1 MYFQPQ
7 TAIFLKEGEMKNK
20 IAGLFLFALIAGSAE
35 QKSLPPGKTLGVS
48 TAPITIEVFS
58 DYECSHCKQ
67 LYEET
72 LRPLMRDYVSKGKVY
87 FIHRDYPLPQHVNA
101 RPAACLA
108 NASRQV
114 NKYEEV
120 CAALF
125 RQQAIWSANG
135 NIEAAVATVLTPV
148 ELTKVRLLAK
158 DPKITA
164 EMEGDIALGQK
175 LHVSQTPTMVITHKG
190 RSSPV
195 TGYVNYSFL
204 RSYLDD
210 LLSK

>member
-1 MYFQPQ
+1 M
-7 TAIFLKEGEMKNK
+7 NK
-20 IAGLFLFALIAGSAE
+20 TIAGLFLCALIAGSAD
-35 QKSLPPGKTLGVS
+35 QKSAPAGKTLGVS

-72 LRPLMRDYVSKGKVY
+72 LRPLMSDYVAKGRVY
-87 FIHRDYPLPQHVNA
+87 FIHRDFPLPQHVNA
-101 RPAACLA
+101 RSAACLA

-125 RQQAIWSANG
+125 RQQTVWSANG
-135 NIEAAVATVLTPV
+135 NIEAAVATVLTPA

-164 EMEGDIALGQK
+164 ELEGDIALGQK
-175 LHVSQTPTMVITHKG
+175 VHVSQTPTMLITHKG
-190 RSSPV
+190 RTNPV
-195 TGYVNYSFL
+195 SGYVNYSFL
-204 RSYLDD
+204 KSYLDD

>member
-1 MYFQPQ
+1 
-7 TAIFLKEGEMKNK
+7 MKSL
-20 IAGLFLFALIAGSAE
+20 IACLFLFALIAAPAE

-58 DYECSHCKQ
+58 DYECTHCKL

-72 LRPLMRDYVSKGKVY
+72 LRPLMRDYVAKGKVY

-114 NKYEEV
+114 NKYEDV

-125 RQQAIWSANG
+125 RQQAVWSANG
-135 NIEAAVATVLTPV
+135 NIEAAVATVLTPA

-175 LHVSQTPTMVITHKG
+175 LHVTLTPTMVIAFKG
-190 RSSPV
+190 RSNPIS
-195 TGYVNYSFL
+195 GSINYSFL

>member
-1 MYFQPQ
+1 
-7 TAIFLKEGEMKNK
+7 MKNT
-20 IAGLFLFALIAGSAE
+20 ISCLFLFALIAGSAE
-35 QKSLPPGKTLGVS
+35 QKSLPTGKALGVP

-58 DYECSHCKQ
+58 DYECTHCKQ

-87 FIHRDYPLPQHVNA
+87 FIHRDFPLTQHVNA

-114 NKYEEV
+114 KKYEEV

-125 RQQAIWSANG
+125 RQQAVWSANG
-135 NIEAAVATVLTPV
+135 NIEAAVATVLTPA
-148 ELTKVRLLAK
+148 ELTKVRALAK
-158 DPKITA
+158 DPKIAA
-164 EMEGDIALGQK
+164 EVEGDIELGQK
-175 LHVSQTPTMVITHKG
+175 IHVSQTPTMVITHKG

-195 TGYVNYSFL
+195 SGYVNYSIL
-204 RSYLDD
+204 RTYLDD

>member
-1 MYFQPQ
+1 
-7 TAIFLKEGEMKNK
+7 MKNQ
-20 IAGLFLFALIAGSAE
+20 IAGLFLCALMVGSAE
-35 QKSLPPGKTLGVS
+35 QKSTPPGKTLGVS
-48 TAPITIEVFS
+48 TAPVILEVFS
-58 DYECSHCKQ
+58 DYECAHCKR

-72 LRPLMRDYVSKGKVY
+72 LQPLMRDYVAKGKVY
-87 FIHRDYPLPQHVNA
+87 FIHRDFPLPQHVNA

-108 NASRQV
+108 NASLRV

-125 RQQAIWSANG
+125 RQQTVWSANG
-135 NIEAAVATVLTPV
+135 NIEAALATVLTPA

-175 LHVSQTPTMVITHKG
+175 IHVSQTPTMLITHKG
-190 RSSPV
+190 RTNPV
-195 TGYVNYSFL
+195 SGYVNYSFL

-210 LLSK
+210 LLNK

>member
-1 MYFQPQ
+1 M
-7 TAIFLKEGEMKNK
+7 KEDQMRNF

-35 QKSLPPGKTLGVS
+35 QKSAPPLKSLGVS

-58 DYECSHCKQ
+58 DYECAHCKL

-72 LRPLMRDYVSKGKVY
+72 LRPLMRDYVAKGKVY

-125 RQQAIWSANG
+125 RQQAVWSANG

-158 DPKITA
+158 DPKVIA
-164 EMEGDIALGQK
+164 EMEGDIALGQMI
-175 LHVSQTPTMVITHKG
+175 HVSQTPTMVISHKG

-195 TGYVNYSFL
+195 SGYVNYTFL
-204 RSYLDD
+204 KSYLDD

>member
-1 MYFQPQ
+1 MN
-7 TAIFLKEGEMKNK
+7 NK
-20 IAGLFLFALIAGSAE
+20 LAGLFLFTLIAVSAD
-35 QKSLPPGKTLGVS
+35 QKSAVAGKTLGVS

-58 DYECSHCKQ
+58 DYECTHCKQ

-72 LRPLMRDYVSKGKVY
+72 LRPLMHEYVAKGKVY

-125 RQQAIWSANG
+125 RQQAVWSANG

-158 DPKITA
+158 DPKVIA
-164 EMEGDIALGQK
+164 EMEGDIALGQMI
-175 LHVSQTPTMVITHKG
+175 HVSQTPTMVISHKG

-195 TGYVNYSFL
+195 SGYVNYSFL
-204 RSYLDD
+204 KSYLDD

>member
-1 MYFQPQ
+1 
-7 TAIFLKEGEMKNK
+7 MKNTL
-20 IAGLFLFALIAGSAE
+20 ASLFLFALIAGSAE
-35 QKSLPPGKTLGVS
+35 QKSTPAGKTLGLS
-48 TAPITIEVFS
+48 TAPVTIEVFS
-58 DYECSHCKQ
+58 DYECTHCKQ

-72 LRPLMRDYVSKGKVY
+72 LRPLMRDYVAKGKVY
-87 FIHRDYPLPQHVNA
+87 FIHRDFPLPQHVNA

-125 RQQAIWSANG
+125 RQQAVWSANG
-135 NIEAAVATVLTPV
+135 NIEAAVATVLTPG

-158 DPKITA
+158 DPKIIG
-164 EMEGDIALGQK
+164 EMEGDIALGQMM
-175 LHVSQTPTMVITHKG
+175 HVSQTPTMVISHKG
-190 RSSPV
+190 RSNPV
-195 TGYVNYSFL
+195 SGYVNYSFL
-204 RSYLDD
+204 KSYLDD

>member
-1 MYFQPQ
+1 MN
-7 TAIFLKEGEMKNK
+7 NK
-20 IAGLFLFALIAGSAE
+20 LAGLFLFALVAISAD
-35 QKSLPPGKTLGVS
+35 QKSAVAGKTLGLS

-58 DYECSHCKQ
+58 DYECTHCKQ

-72 LRPLMRDYVSKGKVY
+72 LRPLMHDYVAKGKVY

-125 RQQAIWSANG
+125 RQQAVWSATG

-158 DPKITA
+158 DPKVIA
-164 EMEGDIALGQK
+164 EMEGDIALGQMI
-175 LHVSQTPTMVITHKG
+175 HVSQTPTMVISHKG

-195 TGYVNYSFL
+195 SGYVNYTFL
-204 RSYLDD
+204 KSYLDD

>member
-1 MYFQPQ
+1 MN
-7 TAIFLKEGEMKNK
+7 NK
-20 IAGLFLFALIAGSAE
+20 IASLFLFALIACSAE
-35 QKSLPPGKTLGVS
+35 QKSAPTGKTLGVS

-58 DYECSHCKQ
+58 DYECTHCKQ

-72 LRPLMRDYVSKGKVY
+72 LRPLMRDYVAKGKVY

-108 NASRQV
+108 NASQRV

-120 CAALF
+120 CAVLF
-125 RQQAIWSANG
+125 RQQAVWSANG
-135 NIEAAVATVLTPV
+135 NIEAALATVLTPV

-175 LHVSQTPTMVITHKG
+175 IHVSQTPTMVITHKG

-195 TGYVNYSFL
+195 SGFINYSFL
-204 RSYLDD
+204 KSYLDD

>member
-1 MYFQPQ
+1 MRN
-7 TAIFLKEGEMKNK
+7 L
-20 IAGLFLFALIAGSAE
+20 IACLFVFAFIAGSAE
-35 QKSLPPGKTLGVS
+35 QKSMPPGKTLGVS

-58 DYECSHCKQ
+58 DYECPHCKL

-72 LRPLMRDYVSKGKVY
+72 LRPLMRDYVAKGKVY

-108 NASRQV
+108 NASRYV
-114 NKYEEV
+114 NKYEDV

-125 RQQAIWSANG
+125 RQQTVWSSNG
-135 NIEAAVATVLTPV
+135 NIEAAVATVLTPA

-164 EMEGDIALGQK
+164 EMEADIALGQK
-175 LHVSQTPTMVITHKG
+175 LHVTSTPTLVIAFKG
-190 RSSPV
+190 HSNPISGPI
-195 TGYVNYSFL
+195 NYSFL

>member
-1 MYFQPQ
+1 
-7 TAIFLKEGEMKNK
+7 MKNL

-35 QKSLPPGKTLGVS
+35 QKSMPPGKTLGVS

-58 DYECSHCKQ
+58 DYECPHCKL

-72 LRPLMRDYVSKGKVY
+72 LRPLMRDYVAKGKVY

-114 NKYEEV
+114 NKYEDV

-125 RQQAIWSANG
+125 RQQAVWSANG
-135 NIEAAVATVLTPV
+135 NIEAAVATVLTPA

-175 LHVSQTPTMVITHKG
+175 LHVTSTPTMVIAFKG
-190 RSSPV
+190 RSNPISGPI
-195 TGYVNYSFL
+195 NYSFL

>member
-1 MYFQPQ
+1 MN
-7 TAIFLKEGEMKNK
+7 NK
-20 IAGLFLFALIAGSAE
+20 LAGLFLFALVAISAD
-35 QKSLPPGKTLGVS
+35 QKSAVAGKTLGLS

-58 DYECSHCKQ
+58 DYECTHCKQ

-72 LRPLMRDYVSKGKVY
+72 LRPLMHDYVAKGKVY

-125 RQQAIWSANG
+125 RQQAVWSANG

-158 DPKITA
+158 DPKVIA
-164 EMEGDIALGQK
+164 EMEGDIALGQMI
-175 LHVSQTPTMVITHKG
+175 HVSQTPTMVISHKG

-195 TGYVNYSFL
+195 SGYVNYTFL
-204 RSYLDD
+204 KSYLDD

>member
-1 MYFQPQ
+1 
-7 TAIFLKEGEMKNK
+7 MKSK
-20 IAGLFLFALIAGSAE
+20 VAVLFLFALISVSAG
-35 QKSLPPGKTLGVS
+35 QKSLPPGKTLGLS

-58 DYECSHCKQ
+58 DYECPHCKQ

-72 LRPLMRDYVSKGKVY
+72 LRPLIQDYVAKGKVY

-114 NKYEEV
+114 NKYEDV

-125 RQQAIWSANG
+125 RQQATWSQNG
-135 NIEAAVATVLTPV
+135 NIEAALATVLTPL
-148 ELTKVRLLAK
+148 ELSKVRALAN
-158 DPKITA
+158 DPKLKA
-164 EMEGDIALGQK
+164 EMEEDIALGQK
-175 LHVSQTPTMVITHKG
+175 LHVTSTPTTVIAFKG
-190 RSSPV
+190 HANPISGPI
-195 TGYVNYSFL
+195 NYSFL
-204 RSYLDD
+204 RSYLDS

>member
-1 MYFQPQ
+1 MN
-7 TAIFLKEGEMKNK
+7 NK

-35 QKSLPPGKTLGVS
+35 QKSTPAGKTLGIA

-58 DYECSHCKQ
+58 DYECTHCKQ

-87 FIHRDYPLPQHVNA
+87 FIHRDFPLTQHVNA

-125 RQQAIWSANG
+125 RQQAVWSANG
-135 NIEAAVATVLTPV
+135 NIEAALATVLSPV

-164 EMEGDIALGQK
+164 EVEGDIALGQK
-175 LHVSQTPTMVITHKG
+175 LNVSQTPTMVITHKG
-190 RSSPV
+190 HSSPV
-195 TGYVNYSFL
+195 AGYVNYAIL
-204 RSYLDD
+204 QAYLDD

>member
-1 MYFQPQ
+1 
-7 TAIFLKEGEMKNK
+7 MKNL
-20 IAGLFLFALIAGSAE
+20 IASLFLFALIAGSAE
-35 QKSLPPGKTLGVS
+35 QKSMPPGKTLGVS

-58 DYECSHCKQ
+58 DYECTHCKL

-72 LRPLMRDYVSKGKVY
+72 LRPLMRDYVAKGKVY

-114 NKYEEV
+114 NKYEDV

-125 RQQAIWSANG
+125 RQQAVWSANG
-135 NIEAAVATVLTPV
+135 NIEAAVATVLTPA

-158 DPKITA
+158 DPRITA

-175 LHVSQTPTMVITHKG
+175 LHVTSTPTMVIAFKG
-190 RSSPV
+190 RSNPIS
-195 TGYVNYSFL
+195 GAINYSFL

>member
-1 MYFQPQ
+1 M
-7 TAIFLKEGEMKNK
+7 K
-20 IAGLFLFALIAGSAE
+20 IAGLFLFALIAGSGE
-35 QKSLPPGKTLGVS
+35 QQSTPAGKTLGIS
-48 TAPITIEVFS
+48 SAPIAIEVFS
-58 DYECSHCKQ
+58 DYECTHCKQ

-72 LRPLMRDYVSKGKVY
+72 LRPLMRDYVAKGKVY

-125 RQQAIWSANG
+125 RQQAVWSANG
-135 NIEAAVATVLTPV
+135 NIEATVAAVMTPV
-148 ELTKVRLLAK
+148 EFDKVRLLAK

-164 EMEGDIALGQK
+164 EMDGDIALGHK
-175 LHVSQTPTMVITHKG
+175 IRVTQTPTMIVTYKG

-195 TGYVNYSFL
+195 VGYVNYLFL
-204 RSYLDD
+204 SSYLDD

>member
-1 MYFQPQ
+1 
-7 TAIFLKEGEMKNK
+7 MKNFV
-20 IAGLFLFALIAGSAE
+20 AGLFLLALIAVSAE
-35 QKSLPPGKTLGVS
+35 QKSAPPGKALGVP

-58 DYECSHCKQ
+58 DYECTHCKL

-72 LRPLMRDYVSKGKVY
+72 LRPLMRDYVAKGKVY

-108 NASRQV
+108 NASQRI

-125 RQQAIWSANG
+125 RQQATWSANG

-164 EMEGDIALGQK
+164 EMEQDIALGQK
-175 LHVSQTPTMVITHKG
+175 LPVTSTPTMVITHKG
-190 RSSPV
+190 RSHPV
-195 TGYVNYSFL
+195 TGAVNYSIL
-204 RSYLDD
+204 SRYLDD

>member
-1 MYFQPQ
+1 M
-7 TAIFLKEGEMKNK
+7 K
-20 IAGLFLFALIAGSAE
+20 IAGLFLLAVIAGSGE
-35 QKSLPPGKTLGVS
+35 QQSTPAGKALGIS
-48 TAPITIEVFS
+48 SAPIAIEVFS
-58 DYECSHCKQ
+58 DYECTHCKQ

-72 LRPLMRDYVSKGKVY
+72 LRPLMRDYVAKGKVY

-125 RQQAIWSANG
+125 RQQAVWSANG
-135 NIEAAVATVLTPV
+135 NIEATVAAVMTPV
-148 ELTKVRLLAK
+148 EFNKVRLLAK

-164 EMEGDIALGQK
+164 EMDGDIALGRK
-175 LHVSQTPTMVITHKG
+175 INVNQTPTMIITYKG
-190 RSSPV
+190 RSNPV
-195 TGYVNYSFL
+195 VGYVNYLFL
-204 RSYLDD
+204 KSYLDD

>member
-1 MYFQPQ
+1 
-7 TAIFLKEGEMKNK
+7 MKNK
-20 IAGLFLFALIAGSAE
+20 IAVLFLFALIASSAD
-35 QKSLPPGKTLGVS
+35 QKSLPTGKALGLS

-58 DYECSHCKQ
+58 DYECPHCKL

-72 LRPLMRDYVSKGKVY
+72 LRPLMRDYVAKGKVF
-87 FIHRDYPLPQHVNA
+87 FIHRDYPLPQHLNA

-114 NKYEEV
+114 NKYEDV
-120 CAALF
+120 CAVLF
-125 RQQAIWSANG
+125 RQQAVWSANG
-135 NIEAAVATVLTPV
+135 NIEAAIATVLTPV
-148 ELTKVRLLAK
+148 ELSKVRLLAK

-164 EMEGDIALGQK
+164 EMEGDIALAQK
-175 LHVSQTPTMVITHKG
+175 IHVSQTPTMVITHKG

-195 TGYVNYSFL
+195 SGYVNYAFL

-210 LLSK
+210 LLGK

>member
-1 MYFQPQ
+1 
-7 TAIFLKEGEMKNK
+7 MKNF
-20 IAGLFLFALIAGSAE
+20 IAGLFLFALIAGSTE
-35 QKSLPPGKTLGVS
+35 QKSSPPGKALGVP

-58 DYECSHCKQ
+58 DYECSHCKL

-72 LRPLMRDYVSKGKVY
+72 LRPLMRDYVAKGKVY

-108 NASRQV
+108 NASQRV

-125 RQQAIWSANG
+125 RQQATWSANG
-135 NIEAAVATVLTPV
+135 NVEAAIATVLTPA

-164 EMEGDIALGQK
+164 EMEQDIALGQK
-175 LHVSQTPTMVITHKG
+175 IPVTSTPTMVITHKG
-190 RSSPV
+190 RSNPV
-195 TGYVNYSFL
+195 TGAVNYSIL
-204 RSYLDD
+204 SRYLDD